1 MLNSMFLCKKKYKK
15 LVLLITGLYDN
26 LISFKRKRFLV
37 VLVY

>member
-1 MLNSMFLCKKKYKK
+1 MLKNVVLCKIKYKN

-37 VLVY
+37 VVVY